1 MMFCRN
7 ALPRGGADS
16 GALPPGSRRTV
27 TCTCHRQWSVT
38 QLRCRYKLSWTITPF
53 WGLPLGQSHPDGLSL
68 NVAPRRRRRP
78 QAAVYV
84 QGAPLRVLNHPA
96 RAPVRSP
103 LPSNGR
109 RELAVCALWGCAPP
123 HFSPQQRVRRAAHH
137 GTSRACSGRYRT
149 CLCRRAGVLR
159 VASRR
164 NRLSGGGAAAGKPV
178 PLFFWGGHLAADPR

>member
-1 MMFCRN
+1 M
-7 ALPRGGADS
+7 RGPSKRSAK
-16 GALPPGSRRTV
+16 PEKVRETYK
-27 TCTCHRQWSVT
+27 C

-109 RELAVCALWGCAPP
+109 RELAVYALWGCAPP
-123 HFSPQQRVRRAAHH
+123 RLSPQQRVWRAARH
-137 GTSRACSGRYRT
+137 GTSRVCSGRYRP
-149 CLCRRAGVLR
+149 CLCRRARVLR

-164 NRLSGGGAAAGKPV
+164 NWLSGGGAAAGKPV
-178 PLFFWGGHLAADPR
+178 PLFFSGGHFAADPR